1 MKERSFV
8 RAAVFAAVLAP
19 LAAAAQQQPPSI
31 RLPDR
36 DRALTGQA
44 PVAWTVGQA
53 EGADHEMFG
62 SITSVA
68 FDASDNLYV
77 LDHQSARVMMYDR
90 NGRFV
95 RQIGK
100 RGGGPGELQAPFT
113 LLVAPDGTVY
123 IGDPMRRGYSVF
135 GPDGAFLRNVET
147 EGRSLMGQSVSYHP
161 RGGAVGV
168 LRGGFGTDPIEQ
180 GDLNRSSPTTPI
192 VFQSFTGGDGATLYQ
207 VPRSWEVRGNV
218 SEASAGGRTQRTI
231 TMRTTP
237 VPTFT
242 PPILFGVLP
251 SGHLAVSFTSGYTLR
266 ILDQQGRV
274 VRYVQRP
281 MRPRL
286 TTDRDRE
293 RAREQARERARS
305 GAGVF
310 MIGGGNRA
318 DATQNRLTQERER
331 EIANMEFA
339 DTIPALNALRVT
351 GSGKLW
357 VERTAPDVG
366 EPGPIDV
373 VTPEGQYLGTITGLD
388 LPAAISRGG
397 LAAFI
402 ERDELDVP
410 RVVVR
415 RLPAGWH

>member
-1 MKERSFV
+1 MRARPLL
-8 RAAVFAAVLAP
+8 RAAVLAAVLAP

-31 RLPDR
+31 HLPDR
-36 DRALTGQA
+36 DRPLTGQA
-44 PVAWTVGQA
+44 PVAWSVGQA

-62 SITSVA
+62 SVTAVA
-68 FDASDNLYV
+68 FDASENLYV
-77 LDHQSARVMMYDR
+77 LDNQSARVMVYDR
-90 NGRFV
+90 SGRFV

-113 LLVAPDGTVY
+113 LLVAPDGTLYV
-123 IGDPMRRGYSVF
+123 GDPMRRGYSVF
-135 GPDGAFLRNVET
+135 GPDGAFQRNVQT
-147 EGRSLMGQSVSYHP
+147 EGGSLMGQSVAYHP

-168 LRGGFGTDPIEQ
+168 SRGGFGMGPIDP
-180 GDLNRSSPTTPI
+180 GNLNRSSPTTPI
-192 VFQSFTGGDGATLYQ
+192 IFQSLTNGDPTTLYQ
-207 VPRSWEVRGNV
+207 VPRGWEVQGSV
-218 SEASAGGRTQRTI
+218 SEASRGGQTQRTVM
-231 TMRTTP
+231 MRMP
-237 VPTFT
+237 PQPTFT
-242 PPILFGVLP
+242 PAILFGVLP
-251 SGHLAVSFTSGYTLR
+251 NGHMAVSFTSGYTLR
-266 ILDQQGRV
+266 ILDDQGRV

-293 RAREQARERARS
+293 RARRQARERART
-305 GAGVF
+305 GAGTI

-318 DATQNRLTQERER
+318 SAPRSGLTPDRER

-357 VERTAPDVG
+357 VERTAADVG
-366 EPGPIDV
+366 DPGPIDV
-373 VTPEGQYLGTITGLD
+373 VTPEGQYMGTITGME

>member
-1 MKERSFV
+1 MH
-8 RAAVFAAVLAP
+8 AAVLAAVLAP

-36 DRALTGQA
+36 DRPLTGQA
-44 PVAWTVGQA
+44 PVAWSVGQA

-62 SITSVA
+62 TVTAVA
-68 FDASDNLYV
+68 FDASENLYV
-77 LDHQSARVMMYDR
+77 LDNQSARVMMYDR

-123 IGDPMRRGYSVF
+123 VGDPMRRGYSVF
-135 GPDGAFLRNVET
+135 GPDGALQRNVQT
-147 EGRSLMGQSVSYHP
+147 EGGSLMGQSVAYHP
-161 RGGAVGV
+161 RVGAVGV
-168 LRGGFGTDPIEQ
+168 SRGGFGMGPIDP
-180 GDLNRSSPTTPI
+180 GNLNRSSPTTPI
-192 VFQSFTGGDGATLYQ
+192 IFQSLTNGDPTTLYQ
-207 VPRSWEVRGNV
+207 VPRGWEVQGSV
-218 SEASAGGRTQRTI
+218 SEASRGGQTQRTVM
-231 TMRTTP
+231 MRMP
-237 VPTFT
+237 PQPTFT

-251 SGHLAVSFTSGYTLR
+251 NGHMAVSFTSGYTLR
-266 ILDQQGRV
+266 ILDEQGRV

-286 TTDRDRE
+286 TTDRDRD
-293 RAREQARERARS
+293 RAREQARERART
-305 GAGVF
+305 GAGMV

-318 DATQNRLTQERER
+318 AAPRSGLTPDRER

-366 EPGPIDV
+366 DPGPIDV
-373 VTPEGQYLGTITGLD
+373 VTPEGQYLGTITGME